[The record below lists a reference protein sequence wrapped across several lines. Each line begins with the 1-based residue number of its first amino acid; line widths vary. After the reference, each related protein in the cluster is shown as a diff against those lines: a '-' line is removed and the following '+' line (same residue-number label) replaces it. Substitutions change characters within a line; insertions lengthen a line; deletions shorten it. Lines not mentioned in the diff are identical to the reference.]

1 MENAS
6 IHDIID
12 EAKLVQ
18 SHYIA
23 DRKDCIYCTRS
34 FKYVYYFYVF
44 MHENDLIK
52 IK

>member
-34 FKYVYYFYVF
+34 FTISMYLCMK
-44 MHENDLIK
+44 MI
-52 IK
+52 